1 MSGLEPILL
10 GVLVAVAALSVLSR
24 VIGVPYPILMVIGGL
39 VLGMV
44 PGAPEVVLDPDLV
57 LVVFLP
63 PLLYIGAFF
72 VSLRDLRRDARSIT
86 LLSVGLVVAT
96 AGAVGVVAHDLT
108 GMPWEAAFTL
118 GAIVSPTDPLAATQI
133 MRRLGAPRRI
143 ATVLEGEGLINDATA
158 LVLYRAAVGA
168 TVGGSFSV
176 ADAGLRVLIAPV
188 GGVLIGLAVGWL
200 IAWVRKRIEDTP
212 TEITIS
218 VFTGYAAF
226 LPAAALGLSGV
237 LATVTAGVY
246 LGWRAPEIAS
256 PDARLQG
263 FSFWTIAQFLINA
276 TLFVLIGL
284 QLPQILDRLG
294 GYSTRELLVDGAA
307 ISGVVIAVRIVWVF
321 ASTVVI
327 RALDRRPSQRA
338 RRADWRTRFLGS
350 WVGMRGAVSLAAA
363 LAIPISTDAGAPF
376 PARDLILFIT
386 FCVIIATLVVQG
398 LTLPLVIRGLGL
410 TDDGAA
416 EREEEVHARL
426 VATKAALERI
436 EELSDEDWTRP
447 DTLER
452 LRNAY
457 LFRKRR
463 FAAQAGKIDDDGYED
478 QSVAYQRTLREVLDA
493 QRRAVVELRN
503 NGEISNEVMHHIE
516 RELDLEDSRLDVPR
530 VPEARRTSDR

>member
-1 MSGLEPILL
+1 M
-10 GVLVAVAALSVLSR
+10 
-24 VIGVPYPILMVIGGL
+24 
-39 VLGMV
+39 
-44 PGAPEVVLDPDLV
+44 
-57 LVVFLP
+57 
-63 PLLYIGAFF
+63 
-72 VSLRDLRRDARSIT
+72 
-86 LLSVGLVVAT
+86 
-96 AGAVGVVAHDLT
+96 
-108 GMPWEAAFTL
+108 
-118 GAIVSPTDPLAATQI
+118 
-133 MRRLGAPRRI
+133 
-143 ATVLEGEGLINDATA
+143 
-158 LVLYRAAVGA
+158 
-168 TVGGSFSV
+168 
-176 ADAGLRVLIAPV
+176 
-188 GGVLIGLAVGWL
+188 
-200 IAWVRKRIEDTP
+200 
-212 TEITIS
+212 
-218 VFTGYAAF
+218 
-226 LPAAALGLSGV
+226 
-237 LATVTAGVY
+237 LATVTAGIY

-294 GYSTRELLVDGAA
+294 GYSTGELLVDGAA
-307 ISGVVIAVRIVWVF
+307 ISGVVIAVRIAWVF

-327 RALDRRPSQRA
+327 RTLDRRPSQRA

-363 LAIPISTDAGAPF
+363 LAIPISTDAGEPF

-386 FCVIIATLVVQG
+386 FCVIMATLVVQG

-426 VATKAALERI
+426 VATRAALERI
-436 EELSDEDWTRP
+436 DELSDEDWTRP

-530 VPEARRTSDR
+530 VPEARRTPDR